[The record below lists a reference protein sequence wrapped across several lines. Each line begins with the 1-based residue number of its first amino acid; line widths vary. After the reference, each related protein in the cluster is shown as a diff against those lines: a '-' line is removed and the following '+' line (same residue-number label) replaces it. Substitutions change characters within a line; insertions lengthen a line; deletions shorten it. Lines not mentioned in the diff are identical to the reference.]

1 VSISCC
7 YTLLPT
13 PSVKP
18 FNNRN
23 QNIKK
28 ISPAEIQ
35 LRREKNLCYFMLLQ
49 LETEDE
55 SQSQT
60 PLPADEEAILEEDT
74 HHLSLNAMRGSNGVG
89 RYH

>member
-1 VSISCC
+1 
-7 YTLLPT
+7 
-13 PSVKP
+13 
-18 FNNRN
+18 
-23 QNIKK
+23 
-28 ISPAEIQ
+28 
-35 LRREKNLCYFMLLQ
+35 MLLQ